1 MTENNKNSFD
11 LERFLKAQEQDYA
24 AALSEIK
31 AGRKRTHWMWYIFPQ
46 SAGLGLSEASRF
58 YGIKDLAEARAFLN
72 HPILGERLREITG
85 QLLALETSDANA
97 VFGYPDDL
105 KLKSSMTL
113 FDAASASRDNVFGRV
128 LEKFFGGIRDQ
139 KTLEIISSEN

>member
-85 QLLALETSDANA
+85 ELLALETSDANA

-113 FDAASASRDNVFGRV
+113 FDAASASRDNVFARV